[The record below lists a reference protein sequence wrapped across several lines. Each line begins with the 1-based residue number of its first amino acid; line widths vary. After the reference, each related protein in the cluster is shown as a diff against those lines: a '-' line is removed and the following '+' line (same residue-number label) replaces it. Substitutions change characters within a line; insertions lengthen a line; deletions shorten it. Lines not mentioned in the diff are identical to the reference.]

1 MRKRQQRHDAIRDII
16 RTYPVR
22 TQKDL
27 AEQLRIAG
35 YDCTQAT
42 ISRDVLEL
50 GLVKAENGQYA
61 LPEEQ
66 RLARLVS
73 DLVVSVQAACN
84 LVVVKTSPGAAQGV
98 SAALDAA
105 ALDGVLGTVA
115 GDDTIM
121 IAAKSFEAAA
131 DIGDQIEAL
140 RLR

>member
-42 ISRDVLEL
+42 VSRDVLEL

-105 ALDGVLGTVA
+105 AIDGALGTVA

>member
-1 MRKRQQRHDAIRDII
+1 MRKRHQRHDAIRNII
-16 RTYPVR
+16 RAYPVK

-50 GLVKAENGQYA
+50 GLVKSREGVYV

-66 RLARLVS
+66 RLARLVA

-84 LVVVKTSPGAAQGV
+84 LVVVKTRPGAAQGV
-98 SAALDAA
+98 SAALDDASLKGA
-105 ALDGVLGTVA
+105 LGTVA

-121 IAAKSFEAAA
+121 IAAESFEAAEELGA
-131 DIGDQIEAL
+131 HLSGLREA
-140 RLR
+140 

>member
-73 DLVVSVQAACN
+73 DLVMSVQAACN

>member
-1 MRKRQQRHDAIRDII
+1 MKKRQQRHDAIRAII
-16 RTYPVR
+16 RSCPVR
-22 TQKDL
+22 TQKEL
-27 AEQLRIAG
+27 AEQLRLSG

-50 GLVKAENGQYA
+50 GLVKSDAGLYA

-73 DLVVSVQAACN
+73 DLVISVQAACN

-105 ALDGVLGTVA
+105 SLEGALGTVA

-121 IAAKSFEAAA
+121 IAAESFEAAA
-131 DIGDQIEAL
+131 ALEDQLLEL
-140 RLR
+140 RAK

>member
-105 ALDGVLGTVA
+105 ALDGALGTVA

-131 DIGDQIEAL
+131 DIGAQIEAL

>member
-1 MRKRQQRHDAIRDII
+1 MKKRQQRHDAIRTII
-16 RTYPVR
+16 RTCSIR
-22 TQKDL
+22 TQKEL
-27 AEQLRIAG
+27 AEQLRIVG

-50 GLVKAENGQYA
+50 GLVKSDAGLYA

-73 DLVVSVQAACN
+73 DLVVNVQAACN

-105 ALDGVLGTVA
+105 SLEGALGTVA

-121 IAAKSFEAAA
+121 IAAESVEAAA
-131 DIGDQIEAL
+131 ALEAQIESL
-140 RLR
+140 RAR

>member
-50 GLVKAENGQYA
+50 GLEKAENGQYA